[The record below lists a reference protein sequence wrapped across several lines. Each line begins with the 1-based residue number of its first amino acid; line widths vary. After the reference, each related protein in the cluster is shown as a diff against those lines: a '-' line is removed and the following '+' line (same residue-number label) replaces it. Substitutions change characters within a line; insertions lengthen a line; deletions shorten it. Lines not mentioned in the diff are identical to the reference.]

1 MKHIKAPTALT
12 MAPYNQREL
21 KLNGFSVVES
31 CTHTV
36 NNKGA
41 MYLEEHMLLFVK
53 QGVNILKDGK
63 TEFVVRKNEMVFLKK
78 ATLVEYHKTGDTDQD
93 NLYISLMFFLKD
105 EFLQDFIKMAN
116 IKSVHTEERVRIL
129 VKPVNE
135 RLLRFFESI
144 EPYFNEPENIDAG
157 LIKIKM
163 LELLYD
169 LAGTDKN
176 LFQQLLQ
183 MKQPVRTE
191 IPEIMEKN
199 YTSPVSLTELA
210 YLSGRSLASFKRDFH
225 AIYNMAPSQWI
236 RNKRLDKA
244 KEVLEN
250 TSMAVSDIC
259 YTLGFENPAHF
270 SRIFKEHF
278 GYPPSNLRQ
287 QQA

>member
-1 MKHIKAPTALT
+1 
-12 MAPYNQREL
+12 
-21 KLNGFSVVES
+21 
-31 CTHTV
+31 
-36 NNKGA
+36 
-41 MYLEEHMLLFVK
+41 
-53 QGVNILKDGK
+53 
-63 TEFVVRKNEMVFLKK
+63 
-78 ATLVEYHKTGDTDQD
+78 
-93 NLYISLMFFLKD
+93 
-105 EFLQDFIKMAN
+105 
-116 IKSVHTEERVRIL
+116 
-129 VKPVNE
+129 
-135 RLLRFFESI
+135 
-144 EPYFNEPENIDAG
+144 
-157 LIKIKM
+157 M

-176 LFQQLLQ
+176 LLQQLLQ

-191 IPEIMEKN
+191 IPEVMEKN

-210 YLSGRSLASFKRDFH
+210 YLSGRSLASFKRDFQ

>member
-1 MKHIKAPTALT
+1 MKHIKVPTELT
-12 MAPYNQREL
+12 KAPYNQRDL

-36 NNKGA
+36 NNRGS

-53 QGVNILKDGK
+53 QGTNVLKDGR

-78 ATLVEYHKTGDTDQD
+78 ATLVEYHKTGDADQD

-116 IKSVHTEERVRIL
+116 IKSVHTEEKVRIL

-157 LIKIKM
+157 LIKIKI

-169 LAGTDKN
+169 ISGADKN
-176 LFQQLLQ
+176 LLQQLLQ

-191 IPEIMEKN
+191 IPEIMENN
-199 YTSPVSLTELA
+199 YTNPVSLAELA
-210 YLSGRSLASFKRDFH
+210 YLSGRSLASFKRDFQS
-225 AIYNMAPSQWI
+225 IYNVAPSEWI
-236 RNKRLDKA
+236 RNKRLAKA
-244 KEVLEN
+244 KEMLEN
-250 TSMAVSDIC
+250 TSMAVSDVC

-278 GYPPSNLRQ
+278 GYSPSNLRQ
-287 QQA
+287 PV